1 MKAPTSA
8 ELTALTATLGRRI
21 GRDLER
27 QWLLERDV
35 ENSTLVG
42 DRFDDGVAKVAGFS
56 LHAGLAARADQR
68 QKLERQCRDISRPVI
83 AEQRAAT
90 AGLDEP
96 TPAERRAAM
105 RWAQRLKRVFGIDL
119 EICAACGGAG
129 RTIACSED
137 AEAIERILT
146 HCEVGLAAIVAAG
159 RGEREKR
166 AGEPIAAVDPG
177 AATPL

>member
-1 MKAPTSA
+1 M
-8 ELTALTATLGRRI
+8 
-21 GRDLER
+21 
-27 QWLLERDV
+27 

-105 RWAQRLKRVFGIDL
+105 RWAQRLKQVFGID
-119 EICAACGGAG
+119 ICAAAARCGSS
-129 RTIACSED
+129 RVSKMP
-137 AEAIERILT
+137 R
-146 HCEVGLAAIVAAG
+146 
-159 RGEREKR
+159 
-166 AGEPIAAVDPG
+166 
-177 AATPL
+177 